1 VNPGRLAW
9 RNISG
14 SSFRSAVVFLCALVV
29 AGLALSTVLIVRG
42 ARDSLRLAMDRL
54 GADIIVVPQGTE
66 SKVESAL
73 LMGIPTSVWMSR
85 EKETKVAAVPGVAA
99 VSPQLYL
106 TSLSNASCCSV
117 PDMLM
122 VAYDPTTDFTLR
134 PWLQKNLPEGLTVG
148 EGVGGTYVFT
158 PEGEQNIKLYGYFI
172 TLKGN
177 LEPTGTNLDRTMFFT
192 FDTARDMARISRTMA
207 EKPLEYLPDSISAVL
222 VKVAPG
228 HNPHDVAV
236 QIVKDVP
243 GVTPIESPNLFLAFR
258 KQIAGLLGAMLGV
271 LAITTILSLVLVGLV
286 FSMAANERRREM
298 GVLRALGATRN
309 FVLRILLT
317 EAALLAL
324 AGAVPGLLLA
334 ALSVYLFRSL
344 IIQSIGVPFLYPSP
358 LPLLALIA
366 GGVVLALAGVTLAAS
381 LPAFRIS
388 RLDAAV
394 AMRE

>member
-1 VNPGRLAW
+1 MNLGRLAW

-14 SSFRSAVVFLCALVV
+14 SSFRSGVVFLCALVV
-29 AGLALSTVLIVRG
+29 TGLALSTVLILRG

-54 GADIIVVPQGTE
+54 GADIIVVPQGSE

-73 LMGIPTSVWMSR
+73 LMGVPTSASMR
-85 EKETKVAAVPGVAA
+85 RDTAADIAAIPGVAA

-106 TSLSNASCCSV
+106 SSLSNASCCSV

-122 VAYDPTTDFTLR
+122 VAYDPLTDFTLR
-134 PWLQKNLPEGLTVG
+134 PWLQKNLPGGLKLG
-148 EGVGGTYVFT
+148 EAIGGTNVFV
-158 PEGEQNIKLYGYFI
+158 PKGEQNIKLYGYFV

-192 FDTARDMARISRTMA
+192 FDTARDMARISRALA
-207 EKPLEYLPDSISAVL
+207 EKPLAYTPDIISSVL

-228 HNPHDVAV
+228 ENAHDVAV
-236 QIVKDVP
+236 EIFKDVP

-258 KQIAGLLGAMLGV
+258 KQITGLLGAMLAV
-271 LAITTILSLVLVGLV
+271 LAITIALSLVLVGLV

-298 GVLRALGATRN
+298 GVLRALGGTRN
-309 FVLRILLT
+309 FVFQILLA

-334 ALSVYLFRSL
+334 AFSVYLFRSL
-344 IIQSIGVPFLYPSP
+344 IIRSIGVPFLYPSP
-358 LPLLALIA
+358 LALLALLGA
-366 GGVVLALAGVTLAAS
+366 GVILALIGVTLAAS
-381 LPAFRIS
+381 LPAYRIS

>member
-1 VNPGRLAW
+1 VNLSRLAW

-54 GADIIVVPQGTE
+54 GADIIIVPQGAE
-66 SKVESAL
+66 SNVESAL
-73 LMGIPTSVWMSR
+73 LMGVPTSVWMSGDR
-85 EKETKVAAVPGVAA
+85 EAKVAAIPGVAA

-106 TSLSNASCCSV
+106 SSLKNASCCSV
-117 PDMLM
+117 PEMLM
-122 VAYDPTTDFTLR
+122 VAYDPLTDFTLR
-134 PWLQKNLPEGLTVG
+134 PWLQKNLPGGLKLG
-148 EGVGGTYVFT
+148 EAVGGTYVFT
-158 PEGEQNIKLYGYFI
+158 PEGEQNIKLYGYFV

-207 EKPLEYLPDSISAVL
+207 EKPLEYLLNSISAVL

-228 HNPHDVAV
+228 YNVHDVAV

-243 GVTPIESPNLFLAFR
+243 DVTPIESPNLFLAFR
-258 KQIAGLLGAMLGV
+258 KQISGLLGAMLAV
-271 LAITTILSLVLVGLV
+271 LAITTVLSLVLVGLV

-298 GVLRALGATRN
+298 GVLRALGGTRN
-309 FVLRILLT
+309 FVFRILLS

-334 ALSVYLFRSL
+334 AFCVYLFRTL
-344 IIQSIGVPFLYPSP
+344 IVRSIGVPFLYPSP
-358 LPLLALIA
+358 LALLALIL

-381 LPAFRIS
+381 LPAYKIS